1 MLTRRRFAAAA
12 AAGIF
17 SLDISAAKNANA
29 FAPSLDAE
37 LAQIERQGGG
47 WLGVAI
53 LDARRHA
60 QANHRGAERFPMC
73 STFKFL
79 AAAAVLKKVDQGREH
94 LDRRV
99 VFRDA
104 DLVVNSPV
112 TEDRVGGIG
121 MSVAEL
127 CAAAMNFSDNTAG
140 NLILASLGGPP
151 ALTAYARSIGD
162 TVTRLDRN
170 EPTLNESIPGDPR
183 DTTTPLA
190 MLKNLQTLV
199 LGNQLSAASRKQ
211 LTTWLLGNRT
221 GDARLRAGLPA
232 GWQCGDKT
240 GSGER
245 GSTNDIGL
253 VWPPQ
258 QRQPVIVTIYLT
270 DTAAEPDARNK
281 TIADVGRAIAAA
293 L

>member
-29 FAPSLDAE
+29 FAPSLD
-37 LAQIERQGGG
+37 
-47 WLGVAI
+47 
-53 LDARRHA
+53 
-60 QANHRGAERFPMC
+60 
-73 STFKFL
+73 
-79 AAAAVLKKVDQGREH
+79 
-94 LDRRV
+94 
-99 VFRDA
+99 
-104 DLVVNSPV
+104 
-112 TEDRVGGIG
+112 
-121 MSVAEL
+121 
-127 CAAAMNFSDNTAG
+127 
-140 NLILASLGGPP
+140 
-151 ALTAYARSIGD
+151 
-162 TVTRLDRN
+162 
-170 EPTLNESIPGDPR
+170 
-183 DTTTPLA
+183 
-190 MLKNLQTLV
+190 LV